1 MPKLNIDYDLGI
13 LDRAVKGANI
23 ERLGLESQILGEAF
37 RGLPE
42 EKEYLRRSRALS
54 LGKAQQEVE
63 TGGMALDLAKKTSHM
78 NRVNLIMEHINK
90 LLPRMDYQAYTTGGR
105 DYLVKSATDLGVETG
120 IENVLPTSDRFSAM
134 ALSQGTMPEEFF
146 KDYVNKLT
154 TSFSE
159 QTARITAEARKIPK
173 APTLDWEYKNIGGAP
188 HKRQKQWNP
197 GTGRWESVG
206 DWIRMEKPEGG
217 KPEKYTMAQRLD
229 DTRQYYAAKATAM
242 KDPMGYGVL
251 REYRKEYSQLIKNMD
266 KDLRA
271 IRNGSLASW
280 ETKIQPTNIKKL
292 IGTKGGKPVYDIG
305 NGNWQ
310 IGD

>member
-1 MPKLNIDYDLGI
+1 MPELNTDYDLGI
-13 LDRAVKGANI
+13 LNRAVKGANI
-23 ERLGLESQILGEAF
+23 KRLGVESQILGEAF
-37 RGLPE
+37 RALPE
-42 EKEYLRRSRALS
+42 EREYLRQSRALG
-54 LGKAQQEVE
+54 LGKARQEIE
-63 TGGMALDLAKKTSHM
+63 TGEMGIDLANKTSHM
-78 NRVNLIMEHINK
+78 NRVNLMMGHIGR
-90 LLPRMDYQAYTTGGR
+90 LLPSMNYQAYATGGR

-120 IENVLPTSDRFSAM
+120 IENVLPTPDRFSAM
-134 ALSQGTMPEEFF
+134 ALGQGTTPEEFF

-159 QTARITAEARKIPK
+159 RTARITAEAKEIPK
-173 APTLDWEYKNIGGAP
+173 APTLNWEYRNIKGAP
-188 HKRQKQWNP
+188 YRRQKQWNP
-197 GTGRWESVG
+197 RIEQWKSVG

-229 DTRQYYAAKATAM
+229 DTRQYYAAKAAAM

-251 REYRKEYSQLIKNMD
+251 REYREEYSQLIKNMD

-292 IGTKGGKPVYDIG
+292 IGTKGGKPIYDIG